1 MHPGSWPRVDSGH
14 WNSWPET
21 SDRLFIHL
29 YMFTFIHLL
38 HSLKKYLHT
47 YLVPGIFLDTGDSA
61 VKPTEKNPCPPGAN
75 ILVGQINNK
84 QNK

>member
-1 MHPGSWPRVDSGH
+1 
-14 WNSWPET
+14 
-21 SDRLFIHL
+21 
-29 YMFTFIHLL
+29 MFTFIHLL